1 MDRND
6 KGQWEPGQSGN
17 PAGRP
22 RFSLLSIVKEELQKI
37 AEEDKEQ
44 FARQMIREYLKDAK
58 ASNDGVAIRDLIDR
72 VDGKPKQSLEI
83 NNELDGKWLTLF
95 QEIKDELIEP
105 PTEADS
111 QGDDTG
117 QPEDTDT

>member
-58 ASNDGVAIRDLIDR
+58 DQNDGVAIRDLIDR

-117 QPEDTDT
+117 QPEDTDS